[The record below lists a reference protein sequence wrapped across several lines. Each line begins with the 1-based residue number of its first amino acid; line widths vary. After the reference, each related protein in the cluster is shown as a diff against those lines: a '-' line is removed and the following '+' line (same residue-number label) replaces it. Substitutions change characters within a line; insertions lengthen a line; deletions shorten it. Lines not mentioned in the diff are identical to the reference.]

1 MLEARLPVNRFGE
14 TRQALRVA
22 ASTPNPRG
30 RTVVWP
36 DARRAHPPEDPLA
49 TKAAVRK
56 PRAVTAPAPQ
66 ALQVEEIVSM
76 VGPKIA
82 ELRKA
87 QGLSLQQL
95 AVISDVSAA
104 AIHKME
110 RNGMVPTITTLLKL
124 GTALG
129 VPVSYFVQEE
139 ESHPEP
145 VHFTAA
151 DERRAVFTPHTG
163 LSLSGIT
170 GSYRQFQTAAAVAS
184 MAPGANSGEK
194 PLKHPGEELVHVL
207 RGQVRFHVG
216 EQDFVLTEGDS
227 LHFSGDVPHH
237 WENASKKPAEVVW
250 VALRNG

>member
-1 MLEARLPVNRFGE
+1 M
-14 TRQALRVA
+14 
-22 ASTPNPRG
+22 AST
-30 RTVVWP
+30 
-36 DARRAHPPEDPLA
+36 
-49 TKAAVRK
+49 AAARK
-56 PRAVTAPAPQ
+56 PRAARSPAPH
-66 ALQVEEIVSM
+66 ALQVDEIVSM

-87 QGLSLQQL
+87 QGLSLKQL

-110 RNGMVPTITTLLKL
+110 RNGMVPTITTLLKI

-129 VPVSYFVQEE
+129 VPVSYFVREE

-145 VHFTAA
+145 VHYTAA
-151 DERRAVFTPHTG
+151 DERRAVYTPHTG

-170 GSYRQFQTAAAVAS
+170 GSYRQFQTAAAVAK

-194 PLKHPGEELVHVL
+194 LLKHPGEELVLVL
-207 RGQVRFHVG
+207 RGEVRFHVG
-216 EQDFVLTEGDS
+216 EQDFVLCEGDS
-227 LHFSGDVPHH
+227 LHFSGDVPHY
-237 WENASKKPAEVVW
+237 WENASKKAAEVVW